1 MEINSLFSKLSL
13 FKFSLLVL
21 FVLVCLGISG
31 ETVKDGIGG
40 GSLGQ
45 TGNNAVTI
53 AEADGEMYYSQF
65 LQATEGSGAGGKDMG
80 VENGCG
86 FSGRKEGSAF
96 SSESGDSLR
105 AILSDPVT

>member
-1 MEINSLFSKLSL
+1 M
-13 FKFSLLVL
+13 L

-31 ETVKDGIGG
+31 EMVKDGIGG

-53 AEADGEMYYSQF
+53 AEADGEMYYSQY
-65 LQATEGSGAGGKDMG
+65 LQATEGSAAGGKDMG

-86 FSGRKEGSAF
+86 FSGRKEVSAF